1 MSATTNIEQNVLS
14 ESFQRAM
21 DGQRLVTALFTTF
34 AFDPGFFEMEVLRV
48 FFDITLAHSPALRLV
63 QMEDALRDL
72 STRPAVYYDPAALQ
86 ITDSGPAK
94 LDIARHP
101 VRMNACFHPK
111 LVCALVENADGASS
125 TGRKLIVA
133 CQSANLTRAGWWENL
148 ECSHIEIMAEGDYS
162 SFSTSLT
169 EFLHWL
175 ADQSPGAPPGR
186 PGVKYTQR
194 FKDDAVGEIL
204 AFLETATPRKR
215 KIRSPLSPQFIYTDM
230 ARRGSTLTK
239 MLDEAGGKELKGMN
253 LEIISPYFDDADSC
267 LPLQNLIESI
277 SPREVRV
284 HLPRDA
290 QGVAQVSS
298 RLHAA
303 VQELNTRSCPVSWG
317 SIPDELLRGGPSAQ
331 AAPRFVHAKVYRF
344 FSSSPRRELW
354 FVGSANLT
362 RSAHQPGGNMECG
375 FLVER
380 SLSGQ
385 PRPTYLVQTD
395 EREPKQF
402 LAAADP
408 LESADKPL
416 TRLALRFDWK
426 AETASAW
433 WAQTEPPQLHLSV
446 AGIELG
452 SFRIT
457 KPGEWQNLGREL
469 SKAIQDH
476 LIATSLFTAKDD
488 NGHAGHVLIIEE
500 GMAQKPSQLLTL
512 SAADILRY
520 WSMLTPEQRSSFL
533 EWRLNSLLLEDSNDG
548 ALPTALPNHEDS
560 LFDRVAGFFHAFH
573 TLERFVKESIDTGR
587 SGRAIARLFG
597 KKHDSL
603 CYLLDRLGNDD
614 DPIQDNV
621 DRYLIVF
628 CARQS
633 LTHIKQT
640 QPEFWSEHKTDANK
654 LFSRVNELKN
664 VLRPQLITED
674 LSEDFLDWFDR
685 EFLRRANMEVNDEQD

>member
-1 MSATTNIEQNVLS
+1 MSAITNIEQSVLS

-34 AFDPGFFEMEVLRV
+34 AFDPGFFEMEVLRI

-72 STRPAVYYDPAALQ
+72 PTRPAVYYDPAALQ

-111 LVCALVENADGASS
+111 LVCALVENADGPSS

-148 ECSHIEIMAEGDYS
+148 ECSHIEIMDEGAHS
-162 SFSTSLT
+162 SFSESLT
-169 EFLHWL
+169 EFLRWL
-175 ADQSPGAPPGR
+175 GDQSPEAPPR
-186 PGVKYTQR
+186 MPGIKFTQR
-194 FKDDAVGEIL
+194 FKDDAVGSIL
-204 AFLETATPRKR
+204 SFLEKAPHRKR
-215 KIRSPLSPQFIYTDM
+215 QIRSPLSPRFIYTDI
-230 ARRGSTLTK
+230 AKRGRTLTE
-239 MLDEAGGKELKGMN
+239 MLDEEGGKELNGMN

-267 LPLQNLIESI
+267 LPLQDLIKCI
-277 SPREVRV
+277 QPREVRV

-303 VQELNTRSCPVSWG
+303 VQELSTRSCPVSWG
-317 SIPDELLRGGPSAQ
+317 SIPEELLRGGPAAQ
-331 AAPRFVHAKVYRF
+331 AAPRFTHAKVYRF
-344 FSSSPRRELW
+344 FSSSPKRELW
-354 FVGSANLT
+354 LVGSANLT
-362 RSAHQPGGNMECG
+362 RSAHQSGGNMECG

-380 SLSGQ
+380 CMSGQ
-385 PRPTYLVQTD
+385 SRPIYLVQTD
-395 EREPKQF
+395 EREPKEF
-402 LAAADP
+402 RAAVDP

-426 AETASAW
+426 SETAAAW
-433 WAQTEPPQLHLSV
+433 WAETEPPPIHLSV

-452 SFRIT
+452 SFRISS
-457 KPGEWQNLGREL
+457 PGEWQSLGREL

-476 LIATSLFTAKDD
+476 LISTSLFIAKDD
-488 NGHAGHVLIIEE
+488 HGHTGHVLIIED
-500 GMAQKPSQLLTL
+500 GMTQKPSQILAL

-533 EWRLNSLLLEDSNDG
+533 EWRLNSLLLEGSNDG
-548 ALPTALPNHEDS
+548 VLPIVLPNHEES

-573 TLERFVKESIDTGR
+573 TLERFVKESIETRR
-587 SGRAIARLFG
+587 SGRAVARLFG

-603 CYLLDRLGNDD
+603 SYLLDRLDSDD
-614 DPIQDNV
+614 DPIRDNV

-633 LTHIKQT
+633 LTHIKLT
-640 QPEFWSEHKTDANK
+640 QPEFWSKHQSDAKK
-654 LFSRVNELKN
+654 LLSRVNELKK
-664 VLRPQLITED
+664 VLRPQLLTED

-685 EFLRRANMEVNDEQD
+685 EFLRRSNMEVNDEQD